1 MILALPDG
9 LCHLKL
15 PILVANS
22 DADCRIIV
30 MRMGRAFKAGSAT
43 VLISLA
49 ATNLCHAGMPSFA
62 LRDIYRLRFQELSFF
77 IILLFF
83 CAFLF
88 QLMWN
93 YAAKGFN
100 FLPRLNYWRSLILAT
115 VFGLLMLLVLTM
127 ISGIREVLTPG
138 AWRKQGSTY
147 RLNDPAQ
154 EPMRKR
160 SLEHLR
166 VALFEFAQTHDGKFP
181 PHDFT
186 KDIPEKIWETP
197 DQAGSHYV
205 YSGGLTTNN
214 PNSVLAFEPP
224 NFGTKR
230 FVLFVSG
237 EIALLTNDQIE
248 TRLSRAPK

>member
-1 MILALPDG
+1 
-9 LCHLKL
+9 
-15 PILVANS
+15 
-22 DADCRIIV
+22 
-30 MRMGRAFKAGSAT
+30 MRMGHACKVGIAAIF
-43 VLISLA
+43 ISFA
-49 ATNLCHAGMPSFA
+49 AANQSHAGMPSFA

-77 IILLFF
+77 LFLLFF

-88 QLMWN
+88 QLIWN
-93 YAAKGFN
+93 YAAKGFD
-100 FLPRLNYWRSLILAT
+100 FLPRLNYWRSLCLAT
-115 VFGLLMLLVLTM
+115 LFGLFMLLVLTM

-160 SLEHLR
+160 SIEHLR
-166 VALFEFAQTHDGKFP
+166 AALLDFAQSHDGKFP
-181 PHDFT
+181 SHDFS

-197 DQAGSHYV
+197 DQTGSHYV

-224 NFGTKR
+224 NFGNKR

-237 EIALLTNDQIE
+237 EIAMLTNEQIE
-248 TRLSRAPK
+248 TRLRRPAPQ